1 MIPSGTRQLVRQ
13 RLLSTLAFLCLA
25 CLGTPTSATERNVR
39 DDLTAIFKEHGTTG
53 TFVLY
58 DVSADRMTL
67 VNAERAQTRFVPAS
81 TFKIANSLIAL
92 ETGVVKDENEVI
104 PYGGKPQPFKQWE
117 RDMPIREA
125 IVVSNVPVY
134 QELARRIGL
143 ERYNQWL
150 RRIGY
155 GNGDPGSEVDRF
167 WLDGP
172 LKISA
177 VEQAQFLASLVQR
190 ELDTSER
197 AQKTVH
203 DILRL
208 KNGDGPALYGKTGW
222 LFSRTPQLGWWVGW
236 VERDNGIFTF
246 ALNMDILE
254 KDDVKKRVPI
264 GKALL
269 AKLGVL

>member
-1 MIPSGTRQLVRQ
+1 MIPPGTRPLTLQ
-13 RLLSTLAFLCLA
+13 RLLPTLMLVCFA
-25 CLGTPTSATERNVR
+25 CFGTSANATEREVR
-39 DDLTAIFKEHGTTG
+39 DDLSAIFKDHGTSG

-58 DVSADRMTL
+58 DVAANRMTL

-117 RDMPIREA
+117 RDMPMREA
-125 IVVSNVPVY
+125 IAISNVPIY
-134 QELARRIGL
+134 QELARRIGV

-150 RRIGY
+150 RRIDY
-155 GNGDPGSEVDRF
+155 GNGNPGSEVDQF
-167 WLDGP
+167 WLKGP
-172 LKISA
+172 LEISA
-177 VEQAQFLASLVQR
+177 IEQVSFLARLVR
-190 ELDTSER
+190 RDLDASKR
-197 AQKTVH
+197 AQTIVR

-208 KNGDGPALYGKTGW
+208 ENGDGPPLYGKTGW

-269 AKLGVL
+269 AKFGVL